1 MSSPSTVHVAAAA
14 SATASATATHTPQPA
29 DPWDAPYFGGPVFL
43 AYAPGLVAAP
53 VAVSSP
59 AQSAAPQAVPG
70 VQPPSSSAAPTAV
83 RPALGLD
90 AWDAPY
96 FGGPVFFRY
105 PTYPVTVH
113 GFSPMAAAPPIAAP
127 AAPERAPAPVVSP
140 RRRGLLARLFG
151 VR

>member
-1 MSSPSTVHVAAAA
+1 MSSPSTVRVAA
-14 SATASATATHTPQPA
+14 ASATATHTPQPA

-43 AYAPGLVAAP
+43 AYAPGLVAASG
-53 VAVSSP
+53 AASSP

-70 VQPPSSSAAPTAV
+70 VQPPSSSAAPAAV

-105 PTYPVTVH
+105 PTYPVAVP
-113 GFSPMAAAPPIAAP
+113 GFSPTAATPMAATPPIAAP
-127 AAPERAPAPVVSP
+127 AAPERAPVVSP

>member
-1 MSSPSTVHVAAAA
+1 MSAPSTVQVAV
-14 SATASATATHTPQPA
+14 STSATATHTPHQPA
-29 DPWDAPYFGGPVFL
+29 DPWDAPYFGGRVFL
-43 AYAPGLVAAP
+43 AYNPRAVTAPGAASLPSQSAVPQAAP
-53 VAVSSP
+53 R
-59 AQSAAPQAVPG
+59 
-70 VQPPSSSAAPTAV
+70 VQPPNASSALASV

-105 PTYPVTVH
+105 PAYPVAMP
-113 GFSPMAAAPPIAAP
+113 GFSPAAATLPIAEP
-127 AAPERAPAPVVSP
+127 AAPERAASPVLSP

>member
-1 MSSPSTVHVAAAA
+1 MSSPSTVHVAA
-14 SATASATATHTPQPA
+14 TASAAATYASNQPA

-43 AYAPGLVAAP
+43 AYAPSLIAAP
-53 VAVSSP
+53 VAASAP

-70 VQPPSSSAAPTAV
+70 VQPPNSFSAAAAV

-105 PTYPVTVH
+105 PTYPVAVP
-113 GFSPMAAAPPIAAP
+113 GFSPTAATPPVAAP
-127 AAPERAPAPVVSP
+127 ALPERAPAPAVSP
-140 RRRGLLARLFG
+140 RRRSLFARLFG
-151 VR
+151 AH